1 MNAPEMLLLPD
12 TQAMPDLRRMPIQ
25 KVGIRD
31 LRYPMQVMAA
41 DGTAQPED

>member
-25 KVGIRD
+25 KVGVKG
-31 LRYPMQVMAA
+31 LRYPIAIRSR
-41 DGTAQPED
+41 